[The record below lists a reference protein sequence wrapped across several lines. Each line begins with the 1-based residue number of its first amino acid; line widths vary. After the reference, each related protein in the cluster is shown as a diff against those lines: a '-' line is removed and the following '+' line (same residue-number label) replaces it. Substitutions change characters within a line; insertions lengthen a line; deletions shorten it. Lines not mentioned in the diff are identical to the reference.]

1 MTKVEDVWSLL
12 RAEVTARPSEPCPL
26 EEAAGRVLRED
37 VRALEDQPPFD
48 RSAVDGFV
56 VMASDTSARF
66 EVAGELRAGDW
77 RPGPIP
83 TGAALRIAT
92 GGAVPCEGCEVVM
105 VEDAAQEAGRVRFLR
120 RGRDHIRRRGEDSRA
135 GSVIV
140 AAGAVV
146 GSGVAGLLAS
156 VGCANPRVSKV
167 PSLLH
172 VATGN
177 EIIAPEQTP
186 VRGQVRDANS
196 SLVRSWAVQRGI
208 TPRQAR
214 VAEDAAALAAVI
226 AGSRDILLISG
237 GASVGVH
244 DTTAEVLREAGFDL
258 LVTKVDVRPGKP
270 LIVARRGD
278 EWALGL
284 PGNPLSHFVCLHVFG
299 DALLAAML
307 GRGPQPE
314 IRRGLAAGPCPAN
327 ARETWWPAF
336 EDVDAVHPLVW
347 TSSGD
352 LTSLARANALL
363 RVPRD
368 SGLAAG
374 ASAEFIRVE

>member
-1 MTKVEDVWSLL
+1 MTKVEDVWWLL
-12 RAEVTARPSEPCPL
+12 RAQVKARPSEPCPL
-26 EEAAGRVLRED
+26 AEAAGRVLRED

-56 VMASDTSARF
+56 VMVADASASF
-66 EVAGELRAGDW
+66 EVIGELRAGDW
-77 RPGPIP
+77 RPGVIP
-83 TGAALRIAT
+83 AGAALRIAT

-105 VEDAAQEAGRVRFLR
+105 VEDAVQEAGRVRFLR
-120 RGRDHIRRRGEDSRA
+120 RGRNHIRRRGEDSRA
-135 GSVIV
+135 GSVV
-140 AAGAVV
+140 VQAGTVV
-146 GSGVAGLLAS
+146 GSGVAGLMAS
-156 VGCANPRVSKV
+156 VGCTEPRVSAT

-177 EIIAPEQTP
+177 EILAPEQP
-186 VRGQVRDANS
+186 PAPGQVRDANS
-196 SLVRSWAVQRGI
+196 SLVRAWALQRGI
-208 TPRQAR
+208 TPCQAH
-214 VAEDAAALAAVI
+214 VVEDAAALAAVI

-314 IRRGLAAGPCPAN
+314 VRRGLATGACAAN

-336 EDVDAVHPLVW
+336 EDAGGLHPLAW

-374 ASAEFIRVE
+374 ASAEFIRVS